1 MHLKFWSAM
10 HISIIGGYCGGLKV
24 FHLWLFLPCTIFLYD
39 TRYLLHLLVLEHP
52 DVNRLLS
59 DLGFYVAKPFRHC
72 YLVHNCKGIKKRT
85 LIFKVN
91 NAFPLK
97 IERFSQF
104 FHGKTFWIFP
114 RFCWPQSA
122 QHQHTVTFS
131 LKKIYLTILSATAK
145 CNFGIFVGKIC
156 EEAIPK
162 MWWKSTEKTIYIPFM
177 QQQVSIK
184 AYKMQLKR
192 LLHRG
197 STPVVPCK
205 KYGTP

>member
-1 MHLKFWSAM
+1 M

-131 LKKIYLTILSATAK
+131 LKKSTWQFSVQLQNAILAFLLGKFVKKPFQK
-145 CNFGIFVGKIC
+145 CGENL
-156 EEAIPK
+156 
-162 MWWKSTEKTIYIPFM
+162 
-177 QQQVSIK
+177 
-184 AYKMQLKR
+184 LKR
-192 LLHRG
+192 LFTFLLCNNK
-197 STPVVPCK
+197 SA
-205 KYGTP
+205 